1 MLQVFERTVKMM
13 YKRAHA
19 YKHAKKI
26 KCTPLYLSQLRNTKI
41 LHLRIFIAQI

>member
-13 YKRAHA
+13 YKHAHA
-19 YKHAKKI
+19 YKHAEKI
-26 KCTPLYLSQLRNTKI
+26 KGTRLYLSQLRNTKI